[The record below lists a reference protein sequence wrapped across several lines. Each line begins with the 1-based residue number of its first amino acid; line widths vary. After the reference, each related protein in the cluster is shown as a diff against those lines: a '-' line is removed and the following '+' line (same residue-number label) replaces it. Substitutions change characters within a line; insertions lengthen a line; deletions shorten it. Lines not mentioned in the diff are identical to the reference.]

1 MNNCAG
7 KILAELEAVGLVA
20 KTGEFRRDRRGNL
33 TPVYVSTRAFGL
45 ITEEEAERR
54 LKKLNEEG
62 PPPTGGTHG

>member
-1 MNNCAG
+1 MNSCAG

-20 KTGEFRRDRRGNL
+20 RTGEFRRDRRGNL
-33 TPVYVSTRAFGL
+33 TPVYVSTRALGL

>member
-1 MNNCAG
+1 MSETDFV
-7 KILAELEAVGLVA
+7 LLQVVGLVA